1 MLSLKGRSDP
11 SLLQLLTLQHVY
23 TFVCSNV
30 YVLLNG
36 IVGIDLDVAY
46 GIASLGRPV
55 TNAIVMRVVVICFSE
70 GETKKASYYNQKP

>member
-11 SLLQLLTLQHVY
+11 SLLQLPTLQHVY

-55 TNAIVMRVVVICFSE
+55 TNAIVMRVVVICFFE
-70 GETKKASYYNQKP
+70 GETKKESYYNQKP